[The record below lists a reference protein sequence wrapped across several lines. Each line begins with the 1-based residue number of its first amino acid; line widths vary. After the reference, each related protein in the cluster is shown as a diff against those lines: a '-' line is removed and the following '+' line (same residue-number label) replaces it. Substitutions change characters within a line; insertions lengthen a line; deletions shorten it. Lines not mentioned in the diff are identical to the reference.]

1 MENMPN
7 NVNIIN
13 LMNILNIL
21 DNGINN
27 NNILN
32 RSFNDQGGAKK
43 SCSVSF
49 INELKQVEITNED
62 VDNKLCCAIC
72 QDNFK
77 MGEKV
82 LKLPCQDPHYYHFES
97 EAEVCEGILPWLK
110 DNNSCPICREE
121 FPEEPDNQKTSTPIE
136 EGAEEGAEEAAEE
149 AAGGDENPNHDPI
162 QDINDIMHIMFTMM
176 IPPNMPLTPNMTP
189 TPNMLLPNIPT
200 PNMPPPNIE
209 MGNNMY
215 IPMIIH
221 NNYNEDEDPDLQE
234 AIRQSLS

>member
-1 MENMPN
+1 MENN
-7 NVNIIN
+7 QHNINIIN
-13 LMNILNIL
+13 FLNL
-21 DNGINN
+21 LNNNNN

-43 SCSVSF
+43 HCSASF
-49 INELKQVEITNED
+49 VNELKQVVITNED
-62 VDNKLCCAIC
+62 VDKLCCAIC

-97 EAEVCEGILPWLK
+97 DKEVCEGILPWLK

-121 FPEEPDNQKTSTPIE
+121 FPEEPDNQKTSTPDIE
-136 EGAEEGAEEAAEE
+136 ED
-149 AAGGDENPNHDPI
+149 DENLNHDPI
-162 QDINDIMHIMFTMM
+162 QDINDMMHRMFTM
-176 IPPNMPLTPNMTP
+176 PSPNMI
-189 TPNMLLPNIPT
+189 LPH
-200 PNMPPPNIE
+200 IE

>member
-1 MENMPN
+1 MENN
-7 NVNIIN
+7 QHNINIIN
-13 LMNILNIL
+13 FLNL
-21 DNGINN
+21 LNN

-43 SCSVSF
+43 HCSASF
-49 INELKQVEITNED
+49 VNELKQVEITNED

-72 QDNFK
+72 QDKFK

-97 EAEVCEGILPWLK
+97 DKELCEGILPWLK

-162 QDINDIMHIMFTMM
+162 QDINDIMHRMFTMPPPN
-176 IPPNMPLTPNMTP
+176 IPQPNMHPNMPLPH
-189 TPNMLLPNIPT
+189 
-200 PNMPPPNIE
+200 IE

>member
-1 MENMPN
+1 MENNQN
-7 NVNIIN
+7 NINIIN
-13 LMNILNIL
+13 FLNL
-21 DNGINN
+21 LNNNNNNN

-43 SCSVSF
+43 HCSASF
-49 INELKQVEITNED
+49 VNELKQVEITNED

-121 FPEEPDNQKTSTPIE
+121 FPEEQNNQEKQENMEPNIEEGSEDVE
-136 EGAEEGAEEAAEE
+136 EGAE
-149 AAGGDENPNHDPI
+149 NLNHDPI
-162 QDINDIMHIMFTMM
+162 QDINDMMHRMFTM
-176 IPPNMPLTPNMTP
+176 PSPNMI
-189 TPNMLLPNIPT
+189 LPH
-200 PNMPPPNIE
+200 IE

-234 AIRQSLS
+234 AIRQSLGS

>member
-1 MENMPN
+1 MENNQN
-7 NVNIIN
+7 NINIIN
-13 LMNILNIL
+13 FLNL
-21 DNGINN
+21 LNNNNNNN

-43 SCSVSF
+43 HCSASF
-49 INELKQVEITNED
+49 VNELKQVEITNED

-97 EAEVCEGILPWLK
+97 DKELCEGILPWLK

-121 FPEEPDNQKTSTPIE
+121 FPEAQCDQEKQENMEPPDME
-136 EGAEEGAEEAAEE
+136 EGAE
-149 AAGGDENPNHDPI
+149 GDENLNHNPI
-162 QDINDIMHIMFTMM
+162 QDINDIMHRMFT
-176 IPPNMPLTPNMTP
+176 IPQTNMT
-189 TPNMLLPNIPT
+189 L
-200 PNMPPPNIE
+200 PNIE

-234 AIRQSLS
+234 AIIQSLS

>member
-1 MENMPN
+1 MENN
-7 NVNIIN
+7 QHNINIIN
-13 LMNILNIL
+13 FLNL
-21 DNGINN
+21 LNNNNN

-43 SCSVSF
+43 HCSASF
-49 INELKQVEITNED
+49 VNELEQVVITNED

-97 EAEVCEGILPWLK
+97 DKEVCEGILPWLK

-121 FPEEPDNQKTSTPIE
+121 FPEEPDNQKTSTPDIE
-136 EGAEEGAEEAAEE
+136 ED
-149 AAGGDENPNHDPI
+149 DENLNHDPI
-162 QDINDIMHIMFTMM
+162 QDINDMMHRMFTM
-176 IPPNMPLTPNMTP
+176 PSPNMI
-189 TPNMLLPNIPT
+189 LPH
-200 PNMPPPNIE
+200 IE

>member
-1 MENMPN
+1 MYIVAFCALN
-7 NVNIIN
+7 NNN
-13 LMNILNIL
+13 
-21 DNGINN
+21 NN

-43 SCSVSF
+43 HCSASF
-49 INELKQVEITNED
+49 VNELKQVEITNED

-97 EAEVCEGILPWLK
+97 EAEICEGILPWLK

-121 FPEEPDNQKTSTPIE
+121 FPEEQNNQEKQENMEPNIE
-136 EGAEEGAEEAAEE
+136 EGSEDVEED
-149 AAGGDENPNHDPI
+149 AGGDENPNHDPI
-162 QDINDIMHIMFTMM
+162 QDINDMMHRMLTMI
-176 IPPNMPLTPNMTP
+176 IPPNMPPNMPPPPPNIPPPPNMILPNMP
-189 TPNMLLPNIPT
+189 TPNMAL
-200 PNMPPPNIE
+200 PNIE

-234 AIRQSLS
+234 AIIQSLS

>member
-1 MENMPN
+1 MENIPN

-13 LMNILNIL
+13 LLNILN
-21 DNGINN
+21 NGINN

-43 SCSVSF
+43 SCSTSF
-49 INELKQVEITNED
+49 INELEQVVITNED

-97 EAEVCEGILPWLK
+97 DKELCEGILPWLK

-121 FPEEPDNQKTSTPIE
+121 FPEEEKENVE
-136 EGAEEGAEEAAEE
+136 EGAEGGAE
-149 AAGGDENPNHDPI
+149 NPVDTPL
-162 QDINDIMHIMFTMM
+162 QDIDDIIQRLFTMP
-176 IPPNMPLTPNMTP
+176 PPNMIL
-189 TPNMLLPNIPT
+189 
-200 PNMPPPNIE
+200 PNMPPPPNMPPNMILPHIE

-221 NNYNEDEDPDLQE
+221 NNNYNEDEDPDLQE
-234 AIRQSLS
+234 AIRQSLGS

>member
-1 MENMPN
+1 MENQPN
-7 NVNIIN
+7 NFNMAN
-13 LMNILNIL
+13 LLNIL
-21 DNGINN
+21 NN

-43 SCSVSF
+43 HCSASF
-49 INELKQVEITNED
+49 INELEQVVITNED
-62 VDNKLCCAIC
+62 ADNKLCCAIC

-97 EAEVCEGILPWLK
+97 DKELCEGILPWLK
-110 DNNSCPICREE
+110 DNNSCPICREG
-121 FPEEPDNQKTSTPIE
+121 FPEEQNNQEKQENMEPPNIE
-136 EGAEEGAEEAAEE
+136 EGAEEGT
-149 AAGGDENPNHDPI
+149 ENDPI
-162 QDINDIMHIMFTMM
+162 QDINDMMHRMITMM
-176 IPPNMPLTPNMTP
+176 QPPN
-189 TPNMLLPNIPT
+189 IQ
-200 PNMPPPNIE
+200 PNMPPPPNIILPNMQPNMPPNMALPHIE
-209 MGNNMY
+209 MGNNIY

>member
-82 LKLPCQDPHYYHFES
+82 LKLPCTDPHYYHFES
-97 EAEVCEGILPWLK
+97 EVEICEGILPWLK

-121 FPEEPDNQKTSTPIE
+121 FPEEEKEKVEGVTEGGTE
-136 EGAEEGAEEAAEE
+136 EDAEEGSE
-149 AAGGDENPNHDPI
+149 GVENPNHDPI
-162 QDINDIMHIMFTMM
+162 QDINDIMHRMFT
-176 IPPNMPLTPNMTP
+176 
-189 TPNMLLPNIPT
+189 
-200 PNMPPPNIE
+200 MPPPNIPQPNMHPNMPLPHIE
-209 MGNNMY
+209 MGNNIY

-221 NNYNEDEDPDLQE
+221 NNNNYNEDEDPDLQE
-234 AIRQSLS
+234 AIIQSLS